1 MTTTTQ
7 KLNETPAVLELA
19 EVQAALGLPDGDF
32 ARTVKLPYSGSSWGK
47 MKSGYF
53 SGNTEK
59 ALRAVKAALS
69 GYRAGGKVEVRGGVV
84 LLPHVSQAL
93 DAVAICRVSAD
104 EHKLVVICGD
114 TGSGKSVTARMLSAE
129 YGGHY
134 LHAHP
139 SWAGSY
145 LRSLI
150 GLAKAIGLSGD
161 FRSTGAAE
169 TGVLEALAASP
180 ALLVVDEANH
190 FSRELVNF
198 LKTILNETR
207 CAIVLCTLPGHLA
220 RMSAV
225 HSEESRQ
232 LLRRAVAVVHIPA
245 ISSAD
250 VMALHAGLFSDI
262 TLGTAAPALASAANR
277 LHRLDTVVRIF
288 QECEPGEADDLP
300 RAAERVEKALRSV
313 GNAKN

>member
-1 MTTTTQ
+1 MG
-7 KLNETPAVLELA
+7 PVLELA

-32 ARTVKLPYSGSSWGK
+32 SRTVTLAYSGSSWGK
-47 MKSGYF
+47 IKNGTF
-53 SGNTEK
+53 SGNAEK
-59 ALRAVKAALS
+59 ALRAVKLALA
-69 GYRAGGKVEVRGGVV
+69 GYRSGGEVEVRGGVV
-84 LLPHVSQAL
+84 MLPHVRQAL
-93 DAVAICRVSAD
+93 DAVAVCRVSAD
-104 EHKLVVICGD
+104 EHKLVIVCGD
-114 TGSGKSVTARMLSAE
+114 TGSGKSVTARMLSLE

-139 SWAGSY
+139 SWAASY

-150 GLAKAIGLSGD
+150 GLAKAIGMSGD

-198 LKTILNETR
+198 LKTVLNETR

-250 VMALHAGLFSDI
+250 VMAIHAGLYADV
-262 TLGTAAPALASAANR
+262 TLGQAAPALASCANR

-288 QECEPGEADDLP
+288 AECDPGETDDLP
-300 RAAERVEKALRSV
+300 RAAERVERALRAV
-313 GNAKN
+313 AGK